1 MTIAVYAGSFDPIT
15 AGHESIV
22 RQAARIFSHVR
33 VLVAVNPNK
42 DVLFETDERVKMIG
56 ETFRR
61 MPQVSVDATDGL
73 VVEYARDMGASYLI
87 RGVRG
92 ATDAEYETGLAQAN
106 REIAP
111 EVTTI
116 MLPAEPSLSELSSS
130 GLKERVRSGQDVKD
144 LCAPAVAQALERRLL
159 PTEQNDAS

>member
-33 VLVAVNPNK
+33 VLVAVNPSK
-42 DVLFETDERVKMIG
+42 DVLFETDERVEMIAQ
-56 ETFRR
+56 TFRR
-61 MPQVSVDATDGL
+61 MPQVSVDSTDGL

-92 ATDAEYETGLAQAN
+92 ATESGALGSVQ
-106 REIAP
+106 P
-111 EVTTI
+111 TT
-116 MLPAEPSLSELSSS
+116 
-130 GLKERVRSGQDVKD
+130 
-144 LCAPAVAQALERRLL
+144 AVAAAATAAAFAAVTAVAAATAITTAAVAAATAAAEGRGDNHARARARERGNGR
-159 PTEQNDAS
+159 